1 MMALEFFRWWYGRG
15 WQLMLIMAGRR
26 LRHLGEAFS
35 VSSLLHTL
43 FAPWRRIISYPGASL
58 DAKLRAMLDNLVSRC
73 IGLVVRVVVLLAAA
87 VVAVVAALVGLIQI
101 VIWPLIPAIVLAA
114 IVMGVR

>member
-1 MMALEFFRWWYGRG
+1 MALELFRWWYGRG
-15 WQLMLIMAGRR
+15 WQLMFVMAGQR
-26 LRHLGEAFS
+26 LQHLGEAFS
-35 VSSLLHTL
+35 VGSLLRTL

-73 IGLVVRVVVLLAAA
+73 IGLVVRVVVLLAAG
-87 VVAVVAALVGLIQI
+87 VVAVVAALIGIIQI
-101 VIWPLIPAIVLAA
+101 VVWPLIPAVVVAA